1 MAFVSARRAVFA
13 FALLASCRSG
23 DDGGSMV
30 ARARVALVQGLGGK
44 VDVLRGGAIDWVT
57 LGDGAAMY
65 EDDRMRTFKG
75 AWARLGFDGGSAL
88 RVGEETMISFGGGV
102 TIERGV
108 VEGELAAGLRLKT
121 PTLEAETVVSR
132 DIEFR

>member
-1 MAFVSARRAVFA
+1 MGSVRGAYAGFVI
-13 FALLASCRSG
+13 ALLASCHSAG
-23 DDGGSMV
+23 DGGGMA

-44 VDVLRGGAIDWVT
+44 VDVLRGGAVDWVSLT
-57 LGDGAAMY
+57 DGSGLY

-75 AWARLGFDGGSAL
+75 AWARLQFDGGSSL
-88 RVGEETMISFGGGV
+88 RVGEETMITFGGGV
-102 TIERGV
+102 TVERGV

-121 PTLEAETVVSR
+121 PTLEAETATSR

>member
-1 MAFVSARRAVFA
+1 MAAVRPLS
-13 FALLASCRSG
+13 ALLALALLVSCRSG
-23 DDGGSMV
+23 GDGAGAG
-30 ARARVALVQGLGGK
+30 ARVRVALVQALGGK
-44 VDVLRGGAIDWVT
+44 VDVLRGGAVDWVT
-57 LGDGAAMY
+57 LGEGSAMY

-75 AWARLGFDGGSAL
+75 AWARLAFEGGSAL

-102 TIERGV
+102 TIEHGV

-121 PTLEAETVVSR
+121 PTLEAEAATSR

>member
-1 MAFVSARRAVFA
+1 MVPVRGVGAVLI

-23 DDGGSMV
+23 GDGAGAAS
-30 ARARVALVQGLGGK
+30 RARVALVQGIGGK
-44 VDVLRGGAIDWVT
+44 VDVLRAGAVDWVT
-57 LGDGAAMY
+57 LGDGSGLY

-75 AWARLGFDGGSAL
+75 AWAKLAFEGGSAL
-88 RVGEETMISFGGGV
+88 RVGEETMISFGGGITV
-102 TIERGV
+102 ERGV

-121 PTLEAETVVSR
+121 PTLEAETATSR